1 MSELCV
7 LPTSNSEQW
16 NCFIAKK
23 KKKFLRPI
31 SNWNYFNMDQPKI
44 ERLLRFMKLL
54 TGNISYSI
62 NDLSERLD
70 MSVRFRKNI

>member
-1 MSELCV
+1 
-7 LPTSNSEQW
+7 
-16 NCFIAKK
+16 
-23 KKKFLRPI
+23 
-31 SNWNYFNMDQPKI
+31 MDQPKI